1 MRTTS
6 TTTSISSQLQPQER
20 REATVT
26 DVRALPSTSTSSPTA
41 TTAGVI
47 RLSYYGGGHYDSV
60 VSPLHSDGVT
70 KLPPGEIENA
80 RIVRTIHTHT
90 TRRHIEQ
97 QQQHHTSSNSSTT
110 GTNNS
115 TTNTIANLE
124 REELEKQHLDQAIQE
139 SRRCYLNTAYNDLE
153 TCLLQQYAS
162 NIDNLSHN
170 MTSIP
175 TKTQYY
181 KENLEEN
188 AQPEWNEHPDRKEDP
203 EEGIINMIQKQ
214 SENEYYEKEIITSL
228 QNETK
233 YTINNN
239 DSTSH
244 NTTTNKEESDLIDA
258 ELMSHIRQ
266 ESENEAKRKEN
277 ELIEAAL
284 LESTKLSSSN
294 NNGGGS
300 SSINNNSNTIST
312 TNITNNTTANNTNT
326 KAPSNAEYNSNAP
339 TTTTNT
345 NPPPTTTTTTATTA
359 TTATTSCNTN
369 TKAPSQPDNNTNHQH
384 IIHLADLKENEALE
398 LALKQ
403 SLESYTE
410 TSNHSTKGSNYPIET
425 SNYSNEGAN
434 YANEDELLQFALEAS
449 LQGYT
454 SSNYADYIDTYQ
466 GHNHI
471 TNTDTTSTINQNN
484 PDNSSGMMYY
494 SQEEE
499 GEEMDPD
506 LMLAIAESL
515 RK

>member
-1 MRTTS
+1 MTGLFSLNTNTTLYTTYLQALCELYDRPAEIWAFDPTVGARKLRTFHETLSTTTATGGSTGGCSGGSMRTTS

-244 NTTTNKEESDLIDA
+244 NTTTNKEEESDLIDA

-294 NNGGGS
+294 NSGGGCVVR
-300 SSINNNSNTIST
+300 TIRIMITILLIILIVTAIILIIT
-312 TNITNNTTANNTNT
+312 TILT
-326 KAPSNAEYNSNAP
+326 
-339 TTTTNT
+339 
-345 NPPPTTTTTTATTA
+345 
-359 TTATTSCNTN
+359 
-369 TKAPSQPDNNTNHQH
+369 
-384 IIHLADLKENEALE
+384 I
-398 LALKQ
+398 
-403 SLESYTE
+403 
-410 TSNHSTKGSNYPIET
+410 
-425 SNYSNEGAN
+425 
-434 YANEDELLQFALEAS
+434 LLVPVPL
-449 LQGYT
+449 LL
-454 SSNYADYIDTYQ
+454 IV
-466 GHNHI
+466 I
-471 TNTDTTSTINQNN
+471 
-484 PDNSSGMMYY
+484 
-494 SQEEE
+494 
-499 GEEMDPD
+499 
-506 LMLAIAESL
+506 
-515 RK
+515 